1 MAALYDH
8 VGMTTVSTGT
18 GTLTLGSALTAVGIN
33 AVAYQSFA
41 GASVPNGTVV
51 SYLILDSN
59 GNWEVGTGT
68 YTSSGTTL
76 SRTPTASSNGGS
88 AINLSGSAQV
98 FITIRAED
106 LQTIA
111 TLSTI
116 PLPQSYLAGLQ
127 LSNDG
132 TSPNSVIDVTAGQCR
147 DSTNTY
153 NITLGAFTKSTAGSW
168 TAGSGSNGMGNG
180 LTVTANTWYHVHAII
195 NGGVS
200 DAYFDTSVTAANAPS
215 GTTAYR
221 RLGSMATDS
230 SAHIDKFSQ
239 DGDEFLWGTPTLE
252 QSGASI
258 PTSATLLTLVGVPP
272 GVKVWARMR
281 MLLNGG
287 SANGTLVQSPDETS
301 AIANAISGND
311 DAAWTSG
318 QIGANL
324 LVRTNTSAQV
334 RWSQAGT
341 GGTAAVV
348 SYGWI
353 DRRGRDN

>member
-51 SYLILDSN
+51 SYLILDLN

-68 YTSSGTTL
+68 YTTSGTTL

-111 TLSTI
+111 TLSAI
-116 PLPQSYLAGLQ
+116 PLPQSYLVGLQ

-168 TAGSGSNGMGNG
+168 AAGSGSNGMGNG

-195 NGGVS
+195 NSGSS
-200 DAYFDTSVTAANAPS
+200 DVYFDTSVTAANAPS
-215 GTTAYR
+215 STTAYR
-221 RLGSMATDS
+221 RLGSIFVGAST
-230 SAHIDKFSQ
+230 HITPFFQ
-239 DGDEFLWGTPTLE
+239 FGDEFRWITGIESQAGT
-252 QSGASI
+252 SI
-258 PTSATLLTLVGVPP
+258 GTTPALYSVPVPP
-272 GVKVWARMR
+272 GVQVWV
-281 MLLNGG
+281 
-287 SANGTLVQSPDETS
+287 SALWGVSNS
-301 AIANAISGND
+301 
-311 DAAWTSG
+311 
-318 QIGANL
+318 
-324 LVRTNTSAQV
+324 SAQV
-334 RWSQAGT
+334 SMEAWCPSLGNSVTYQYV
-341 GGTAAVV
+341 VV
-348 SYGWI
+348 SPGAGAYGYSNWNVLTNTAQQIYASASSNSSTTQIYVFGWI